1 MEFNNLNTFNNV
13 TNQEKLEKLKEWL
26 KDNNIPF
33 DENHKSRS
41 TGFTFDLKVKKP
53 LIAVCISSDR
63 DDEVFNR
70 IKRTYAPFF
79 IRESETAEF
88 IIEKMQNC
96 IVDRMMKEQKKLE
109 NAAKKEEGRR
119 IAEESERRH
128 QEKLAKK
135 AAAQKA
141 AEKPRR
147 KRVRIQ
153 HFEKIEPRR
162 RNEDQG

>member
-1 MEFNNLNTFNNV
+1 M
-13 TNQEKLEKLKEWL
+13 TNEEKLEKLKEWL
-26 KDNNIPF
+26 KDNNVPF

-41 TGFTFDLKVKKP
+41 TGFTFALMVKKP
-53 LIAVCISSDR
+53 LIAVCISSER
-63 DDEVFNR
+63 DNEIFRR

-79 IRESETAEF
+79 IRESESPEF

-96 IVDRMMKEQKKLE
+96 IVDRMLKQQKALE
-109 NAAKKEEGRR
+109 NEAKKEEGRR
-119 IAEESERRH
+119 IAAEAEKRH
-128 QEKLAKK
+128 QEKLARK

-141 AEKPRR
+141 AEKPKR

-153 HFEKIEPRR
+153 HFEKVEPRR